1 MSIKFSELPEASTL
15 TVADIIALVQ
25 NNTSYKATLQ
35 SVMDLLLAE
44 LSSDHPSINAV
55 ENAGN
60 YIVAREADNGWTC
73 EYYNSGLC
81 KAWKT
86 VNQVVSGYTDRGSFL
101 YKEGDLLTIPSKFSG
116 VGHAWVQAGTAGSGT
131 SGNTGPFFFASLI
144 QKNTNGIRA
153 AFIAP
158 DWYSQVSVTTISVS
172 YQIIGSYDRSIFS

>member
-1 MSIKFSELPEASTL
+1 MSVKFSELPALSTL
-15 TVADIIALVQ
+15 TDEDIIALVHE
-25 NNTSYKATLQ
+25 NTSYKATLEALAQ
-35 SVMDLLLAE
+35 LILADLSNE
-44 LSSDHPSINAV
+44 HPSINAV

-86 VNQVVSGYTDRGSFL
+86 VNQVVNGATDRGSFL
-101 YKEGDLLTIPSKFSG
+101 YKEGDLIAIPSKFTG
-116 VGHAWVQAGTAGSGT
+116 VGHAWVQAGTAAGT
-131 SGNTGPFFFASLI
+131 TGPFFFASLI
-144 QKNTNGIRA
+144 QKNTNGIKA

-158 DWYSQVSVTTISVS
+158 DWYTMVSVSTISVS